1 MKRPT
6 ALTTYGP
13 DWKRPPPPSP
23 PPVITQ
29 QPLNQHVH
37 RLLEWSQNWT
47 ERLMLKWDSFPV
59 RTAQLD
65 KGWTQ
70 TEMSPADVGGVAGR
84 SDSVCFGGPWV
95 LCLDSELLGSSFP
108 VLPHPCQTLHSTVK
122 QSRADS
128 YPPELAFLQLVF
140 ANHSSEGERP
150 PRPAFL
156 CFNAFKYRNL
166 LVYIDLCG
174 GRPTETHQGSSRVG
188 CWLDSSLRCTV
199 SKYQY

>member
-1 MKRPT
+1 MG
-6 ALTTYGP
+6 LTGR
-13 DWKRPPPPSP
+13 DPPSP

-47 ERLMLKWDSFPV
+47 ECLMLKWDSFPV

-70 TEMSPADVGGVAGR
+70 TDESRRRGG
-84 SDSVCFGGPWV
+84 GGCRTLGLLSALGVRQMPVWV

-156 CFNAFKYRNL
+156 CFNAFKSRNL

>member
-1 MKRPT
+1 MGQFSCQNCT
-6 ALTTYGP
+6 AGQGMDTDRDESRRRGGGGLP
-13 DWKRPPPPSP
+13 DARTLSASGVRQM
-23 PPVITQ
+23 PV
-29 QPLNQHVH
+29 
-37 RLLEWSQNWT
+37 
-47 ERLMLKWDSFPV
+47 
-59 RTAQLD
+59 
-65 KGWTQ
+65 
-70 TEMSPADVGGVAGR
+70 
-84 SDSVCFGGPWV
+84 WV

-156 CFNAFKYRNL
+156 CFNAFKSRNL